1 VTTGEALS
9 AQGTKLNRRGRENRQ
24 AIIATAIR
32 CLAVGGTDALSANRI
47 AKEAGVTWG
56 TIQHQF
62 GDSDGVWSAVIEHV
76 AVELTRNPTGLTARQ
91 RTLSTRVTATV
102 EWLRL
107 ALDRPSARAVQTIR
121 MGLPLDP
128 TQLARE
134 YPKTASALLAV
145 DAAWSVLVEEMLN
158 DVVASRSKIHR
169 VQQLLPA
176 AMHGIQMQAELS
188 PLTDAGAAR
197 RGLAEAITAYLKA

>member
-1 VTTGEALS
+1 MTTSEALS

-24 AIIATAIR
+24 AILATAIQ
-32 CLAVGGTDALSANRI
+32 CLAAGGPDAMSANRI

-62 GDSDGVWSAVIEHV
+62 GDSDGVWSAVMGLV
-76 AVELTRNPTGLTARQ
+76 AVELTRNPTGLSARH
-91 RTLSTRVTATV
+91 RSLATRVATTV
-102 EWLRL
+102 EWLRV

-121 MGLPLDP
+121 MGLPHDP
-128 TQLARE
+128 AQLARE
-134 YPKTASALLAV
+134 FPKTAASLEAV
-145 DAAWSVLVEEMLN
+145 DAAWSVMIEEMLN

-176 AMHGIQMQAELS
+176 AMHGIQMQSELS
-188 PLTDAGAAR
+188 TLSDADAAR
-197 RGLAEAITAYLKA
+197 RGLAEAITAYLQA